1 MKRASRLRHIGRVKR
16 ESTHGIKMPLGTYLA
31 RMQGEEGSKK
41 KCQELE
47 KQYLKRLHA
56 EVGECKSSEF
66 ECSDDF
72 KVETMSQEELK
83 QIITGWESGVKV
95 EHVPSAKE
103 GESHYYVNV
112 LLMSPA
118 QGEKT
123 EPKKVVKLSTDSKV
137 ANTDKDT
144 DSANVKIAQC
154 VNKTLVNCGIS
165 EGKRRRMFMG
175 KGVYSRAK
183 SEKFRKSQRQTVKR
197 RSSERAVFRAAVK
210 IGKSVSKAKNDLA
223 RLHYMGEH
231 YNAGAHHGQERI
243 TLPVRKVLK
252 RACPSN
258 KFGGDRMGE
267 KNFSEQRNSFWRKM
281 NTAECMVMKKPPQR
295 LRCSSDRGGEPC
307 VKKPE
312 AALEDSSHVREEGVS
327 YNNAG
332 DNINVGSPL
341 SDVVLRGKRIP
352 KLSSPEKRVDQGY
365 SNDSERVFGIIAAI
379 EKYVLYI
386 AVTKY
391 ILFQAITKYILFQ
404 AITKYILFQAI
415 TKYILFQAITKFVL
429 FQAYLQHIVATG
441 KDDHGL
447 SDNASENYRSNDDEE
462 ELENCEDTSEQNLAQ
477 QEDYNKDH
485 TPLVVQEESS

>member
-1 MKRASRLRHIGRVKR
+1 MHGHFNTAVVVVIWISDRGSIVLIPKFVLFQAQIKYVLFQASINAINPIHFLPKLDSIQMGDSAGKELQKAEMKKASRRRHVGRLKR
-16 ESTHGIKMPLGTYLA
+16 ESTHGMKMPLGTYLA
-31 RMQGEEGSKK
+31 RMQGEEGSKE
-41 KCQELE
+41 KCEELE

-123 EPKKVVKLSTDSKV
+123 EPKKVVKLNTDSKV
-137 ANTDKDT
+137 ANTDKDA
-144 DSANVKIAQC
+144 DSAKVNMAQC
-154 VNKTLVNCGIS
+154 VNKALVNCGIS

-312 AALEDSSHVREEGVS
+312 AALEDSSHVREEGLS
-327 YNNAG
+327 YDNAG
-332 DNINVGSPL
+332 NNLNVSLIDSPL
-341 SDVVLRGKRIP
+341 PDVDLRGKGIP
-352 KLSSPEKRVDQGY
+352 KLSSPLKKVDQGY
-365 SNDSERVFGIIAAI
+365 ENDIERGFGIIAVI
-379 EKYVLYI
+379 GKYALFSHKFRSLSGYTLILLI
-386 AVTKY
+386 AVLSIPFLK
-391 ILFQAITKYILFQ
+391 QIT
-404 AITKYILFQAI
+404 
-415 TKYILFQAITKFVL
+415 
-429 FQAYLQHIVATG
+429 
-441 KDDHGL
+441 
-447 SDNASENYRSNDDEE
+447 N
-462 ELENCEDTSEQNLAQ
+462 
-477 QEDYNKDH
+477 
-485 TPLVVQEESS
+485 SSRD

>member
-1 MKRASRLRHIGRVKR
+1 MGDSAGKELQTAEMKKASRPRHVGRLKR

-56 EVGECKSSEF
+56 EVGECKSSEYK
-66 ECSDDF
+66 CSDDF

-123 EPKKVVKLSTDSKV
+123 EPKKVVKLNTDSKV
-137 ANTDKDT
+137 AITDKDA
-144 DSANVKIAQC
+144 DSAKVNMAQC
-154 VNKTLVNCGIS
+154 VNKALVNCGIS

-183 SEKFRKSQRQTVKR
+183 SERLRKSQRQTVKR
-197 RSSERAVFRAAVK
+197 RSSERAVFRGAVE
-210 IGKSVSKAKNDLA
+210 IGKSVSKAKTDLM

-231 YNAGAHHGQERI
+231 YNAGAHHGHERI
-243 TLPVRKVLK
+243 TLSVRKVLK
-252 RACPSN
+252 RACPFN
-258 KFGGDRMGE
+258 KFGGDQMGVW
-267 KNFSEQRNSFWRKM
+267 KLSEQCNSFWRKM
-281 NTAECMVMKKPPQR
+281 NTAECRVMRKPPKR
-295 LRCSSDRGGEPC
+295 LQCSSDRGGEPC
-307 VKKPE
+307 VKILE
-312 AALEDSSHVREEGVS
+312 AVVEDPLHVREEGLS

-332 DNINVGSPL
+332 NNLNVSLIDSPL
-341 SDVVLRGKRIP
+341 SDIVLRE
-352 KLSSPEKRVDQGY
+352 KLSTPEKEVVQGY
-365 SNDSERVFGIIAAI
+365 ENDGERGFGNIAVI
-379 EKYVLYI
+379 EKFALYM
-386 AVTKY
+386 AVTKFV
-391 ILFQAITKYILFQ
+391 LFQAITKYILFQ
-404 AITKYILFQAI
+404 ALTQIF
-415 TKYILFQAITKFVL
+415 L

-441 KDDHGL
+441 KKQTL
-447 SDNASENYRSNDDEE
+447 TESIFCLDNENIIDDE
-462 ELENCEDTSEQNLAQ
+462 NNMFFFSSFKITSVL
-477 QEDYNKDH
+477 
-485 TPLVVQEESS
+485 

>member
-1 MKRASRLRHIGRVKR
+1 VHGHFNTAVVVVIWISDRGSIVLIPKFVLFQAKIKYVLFQASINAINPIHFLPKLDSIQMGDSAGKELQKAEMKKASRPRHVGRLKR

-56 EVGECKSSEF
+56 EVGECKSSEYK
-66 ECSDDF
+66 CSDDF

-144 DSANVKIAQC
+144 DSANVNMAQC
-154 VNKTLVNCGIS
+154 VNKALVNCGIS

-183 SEKFRKSQRQTVKR
+183 SERLRKSQRQTVKR
-197 RSSERAVFRAAVK
+197 RSSERAVFRGAVEM
-210 IGKSVSKAKNDLA
+210 GKSVSKAKTDLM
-223 RLHYMGEH
+223 RLHYMGEL
-231 YNAGAHHGQERI
+231 YNAGAHHGHERI

-258 KFGGDRMGE
+258 KFWIEQMGE
-267 KNFSEQRNSFWRKM
+267 KKKSEQRNSFWRKM
-281 NTAECMVMKKPPQR
+281 NTAECMVIRKQPKR
-295 LRCSSDRGGEPC
+295 LLSSSDSGGEPC
-307 VKKPE
+307 VKILE
-312 AALEDSSHVREEGVS
+312 AAVEDSSHVREEGLS
-327 YNNAG
+327 YDNAG
-332 DNINVGSPL
+332 L
-341 SDVVLRGKRIP
+341 SATYCSNWKR
-352 KLSSPEKRVDQGY
+352 
-365 SNDSERVFGIIAAI
+365 
-379 EKYVLYI
+379 
-386 AVTKY
+386 
-391 ILFQAITKYILFQ
+391 
-404 AITKYILFQAI
+404 
-415 TKYILFQAITKFVL
+415 
-429 FQAYLQHIVATG
+429 
-441 KDDHGL
+441 
-447 SDNASENYRSNDDEE
+447 
-462 ELENCEDTSEQNLAQ
+462 
-477 QEDYNKDH
+477 
-485 TPLVVQEESS
+485 